1 MGIVTGSGRGI
12 GKAITQ
18 AYLQKGAGVVITS
31 TCEKAEIEGLVE
43 EAGAEKMLAILADV
57 TDPEDCER
65 VMTET
70 VEQFGKV
77 DVLVIRIQ
85 V

>member
-43 EAGAEKMLAILADV
+43 EAGPEKALAMLGDV
-57 TDPEDCER
+57 TDSEDCER
-65 VMTET
+65 AVTDKGTRDHKRMT
-70 VEQFGKV
+70 
-77 DVLVIRIQ
+77 
-85 V
+85 